1 MAGGALS
8 VYVARVNGLSDRTT
22 VQNIAAILG
31 GHMTDAPD
39 ERPKQQLI
47 GPRGRFLP
55 GNKFG
60 RGRGRPKGALN
71 KATVGMKALMNATAE
86 KHGSDGKGKDGVGGY
101 MDYLA
106 KTFPE
111 AFAHHLLR
119 ATVTPAKEEEPK
131 NGEGGGI
138 TSVTIVSIPPG
149 HQQCPDGFFR
159 PEHEAMPL
167 WEVEHA
173 RRRAEEHAQQHPA
186 APLLL
191 QIGHRLPEPGR
202 SEERAVI
209 DVQGIDAELLAELN
223 TLSIEELMVR
233 AGVSDVDKS

>member
-1 MAGGALS
+1 MVANRRLEETVGLTVAGGAS
-8 VYVARVNGLSDRTT
+8 TVYVARVNGLSDRTT

-111 AFAHHLLR
+111 AFAHHR
-119 ATVTPAKEEEPK
+119 RKKSRRTVKAAALPRLP
-131 NGEGGGI
+131 
-138 TSVTIVSIPPG
+138 S
-149 HQQCPDGFFR
+149 FRFR
-159 PEHEAMPL
+159 P
-167 WEVEHA
+167 
-173 RRRAEEHAQQHPA
+173 
-186 APLLL
+186 
-191 QIGHRLPEPGR
+191 
-202 SEERAVI
+202 
-209 DVQGIDAELLAELN
+209 GISNVPMDFSVPN
-223 TLSIEELMVR
+223 TKLCLC
-233 AGVSDVDKS
+233 GK